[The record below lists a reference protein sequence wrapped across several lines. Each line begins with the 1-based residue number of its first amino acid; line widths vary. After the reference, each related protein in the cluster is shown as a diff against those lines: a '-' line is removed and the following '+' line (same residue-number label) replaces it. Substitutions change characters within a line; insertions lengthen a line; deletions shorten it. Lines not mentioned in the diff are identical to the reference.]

1 MRTKKITTLCLCAAM
16 IASLSAC
23 GGGRSEQTSASTTA
37 ASTTPPATLK
47 SEAAEAIAEMGKDAE
62 KLENPTVKFL
72 SSWDLNP
79 RSGKPKQVSLEL
91 FETSRGGKIEWVQC
105 TWEERYSALGK
116 LVAAGDS
123 PDMFSASD
131 FDCFP
136 QGVINGMFVPM
147 DDYIDFDSELWA
159 PMTTINDQF
168 VFQGKHYVCAYES
181 VPGCIMVY
189 NKNTIAENGLR
200 DPVELLDEG
209 NWNWDTFREMLIQF
223 NNREEE
229 KFGIDGWWFEG
240 AISQTTGV
248 PYIGMEDGKVV
259 HYLDDSRIQDAQE
272 FMLDLNRQDLPV
284 PKKEYQWQIHPEK
297 IASGKTLFFP
307 IGVWGL
313 TDMGYLPPFTG
324 GEVDENGNAQI
335 GDMENLMFVPMPRC
349 PKADEYYLPSII
361 SGYTICKG
369 AQNPE
374 GVGAYLECVMECR
387 DSEVAKQ
394 IEYEQLFEDYKWTE
408 EMYNMLQRTK
418 EMTEEHPVF
427 EFYTAVTPMVN
438 DLINN
443 PMKDCYNHGE
453 PSWAQ
458 TKETIR
464 NKVQSE
470 LDQVNSK
477 LS

>member
-1 MRTKKITTLCLCAAM
+1 MRTKKITALCLCAAM

-47 SEAAEAIAEMGKDAE
+47 SEDAEAIAEMGKDAE

-209 NWNWDTFREMLIQF
+209 NWNWDTFR
-223 NNREEE
+223 
-229 KFGIDGWWFEG
+229 
-240 AISQTTGV
+240 
-248 PYIGMEDGKVV
+248 
-259 HYLDDSRIQDAQE
+259 
-272 FMLDLNRQDLPV
+272 
-284 PKKEYQWQIHPEK
+284 
-297 IASGKTLFFP
+297 
-307 IGVWGL
+307 
-313 TDMGYLPPFTG
+313 
-324 GEVDENGNAQI
+324 
-335 GDMENLMFVPMPRC
+335 
-349 PKADEYYLPSII
+349 
-361 SGYTICKG
+361 
-369 AQNPE
+369 
-374 GVGAYLECVMECR
+374 
-387 DSEVAKQ
+387 
-394 IEYEQLFEDYKWTE
+394 
-408 EMYNMLQRTK
+408 
-418 EMTEEHPVF
+418 
-427 EFYTAVTPMVN
+427 
-438 DLINN
+438 
-443 PMKDCYNHGE
+443 
-453 PSWAQ
+453 
-458 TKETIR
+458 
-464 NKVQSE
+464 
-470 LDQVNSK
+470 
-477 LS
+477 